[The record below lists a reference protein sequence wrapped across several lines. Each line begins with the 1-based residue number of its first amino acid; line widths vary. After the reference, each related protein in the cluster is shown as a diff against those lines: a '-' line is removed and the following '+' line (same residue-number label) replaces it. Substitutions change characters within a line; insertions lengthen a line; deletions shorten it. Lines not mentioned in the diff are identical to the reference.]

1 MKKSTEIK
9 NELDGTAKRL
19 SELITMQDGIT
30 NTLKTLQDDF
40 INGKAVLVQV
50 QNEQSRLTTL
60 NASIKSLELRQSE
73 LQTAFDTATA
83 AEQRQALLE
92 KLVTL
97 GNETEPLLDD
107 YLETKSE
114 FHEIISEY
122 AEKLVKKIT
131 AYRATQKEFHN
142 AFRQL
147 APEIENLQWITLEL
161 RPIYS
166 QIIDELEKLGLLEK
180 AQKLAIN
187 GTFPEPALEYG
198 QSINV
203 AEGILAYKLRK
214 AEAEKEKARFDAAR
228 ERNLSKAEAEKA
240 EKRRETDAA
249 IDAELLP
256 TKLGLMGDW
265 LANNP
270 TFTEADFETKAW
282 IHLRSNLVEE
292 REEAAR
298 DAELAR
304 QFTSSRY

>member
-1 MKKSTEIK
+1 MKKSTELK

-97 GNETEPLLDD
+97 GNKTEPLLDD

-147 APEIENLQWITLEL
+147 APEIENLQWITPEL
-161 RPIYS
+161 KPLYS

-180 AQKLAIN
+180 AQKQAIN

-198 QSINV
+198 QSISV
-203 AEGILAYKLRK
+203 AEGILSYKLRK
-214 AEAEKEKARFDAAR
+214 AEQEKETARFNAEL
-228 ERNLSKAEAEKA
+228 ERNSAAQKAKRQEEEAVFVRALDATRQRIIQYRIDNELPPLS
-240 EKRRETDAA
+240 
-249 IDAELLP
+249 P
-256 TKLGLMGDW
+256 QKL
-265 LANNP
+265 
-270 TFTEADFETKAW
+270 DFEAA
-282 IHLRSNLVEE
+282 
-292 REEAAR
+292 EAAR
-298 DAELAR
+298 DAELTR
-304 QFTSSRY
+304 QLSTLRY

>member
-1 MKKSTEIK
+1 MKKSTELK
-9 NELDGTAKRL
+9 TELDGTAKRL

-97 GNETEPLLDD
+97 GNKTEPLIND
-107 YLETKSE
+107 YVETKSE

-147 APEIENLQWITLEL
+147 APEIENLQWITPEL
-161 RPIYS
+161 KPLYS

-180 AQKLAIN
+180 AQKQAIN

-198 QSINV
+198 QSISV
-203 AEGILAYKLRK
+203 AEGILSYKLRK
-214 AEAEKEKARFDAAR
+214 AEQEKETARFNAEL
-228 ERNLSKAEAEKA
+228 ERNSAAQKAKRQEEEAVFVRALDATRQRIIQYRIDNELPPLS
-240 EKRRETDAA
+240 
-249 IDAELLP
+249 P
-256 TKLGLMGDW
+256 QKL
-265 LANNP
+265 
-270 TFTEADFETKAW
+270 DFEAA
-282 IHLRSNLVEE
+282 
-292 REEAAR
+292 EAAR
-298 DAELAR
+298 DAELTR
-304 QFTSSRY
+304 QLSTLRY